1 MFQLNA
7 DCLFEIFR
15 CLEGNKATLHSCL
28 LVNRFWCKISV
39 RILWET
45 PDVSAKLL
53 NTLISCLPDESK
65 NILHNNGIIFPNL
78 NSLCPPGDHLFKK
91 EVTLASTS
99 KPPSF
104 NYASFCKVL
113 SISKIYYSVAETF
126 LNNRLSINTKEII
139 NLTQEILKLFMNVSS
154 LKHLSYTSDDDHSPV
169 NIKTPTNITFVH
181 FPGAEHCLTY
191 LSEFACTSNINSGIL
206 NQLSKICHNIQSL
219 NIKFNKYADNAD
231 RVSDGLKNL
240 ISSQNNLKSLS
251 LTYYNET
258 NCWVDIIPSVTMHS
272 DTLTKLSI
280 KSVENHWPI
289 SFIKDFKNLRE
300 LDISLIYLSKDD
312 AYSDFGH
319 FEDLQHFIFP
329 YLKRFNINLPTKVEP
344 IVIKFLENNGEN
356 LEEFQCKSKCK
367 NNSTKTVNFAVNK
380 HCPRL
385 KSLHTT
391 FYERLSGISL
401 KLIFMNCKELESIEI
416 LRRGTSL
423 SGKELLEVIA
433 QHSPK
438 NFHELKLHNFY
449 EEIDHEDLE
458 SFFISWKKRSPRKLF
473 TLIFKDVCPET
484 NNEKEG
490 IIRKYEK
497 EGLTEILR
505 I

>member
-1 MFQLNA
+1 MPQLNT
-7 DCLFEIFR
+7 DCLIETLR
-15 CLEGNKATLHSCL
+15 YLGSDKVTLHSCL
-28 LVNRFWCKISV
+28 LVNRFWCKVSV
-39 RILWET
+39 RILWEKL
-45 PDVSAKLL
+45 DVSAKLL

-65 NILHNNGIIFPNL
+65 NILRNNGIIFSSL
-78 NSLCPPGDHLFKK
+78 NPLYPPGDHLCKNG
-91 EVTLASTS
+91 VTLAPTS
-99 KPPSF
+99 KPPLF

-113 SISKIYYSVAETF
+113 SISNIYSIVKLF
-126 LNNRLSINTKEII
+126 VKNQQSINTMDNI
-139 NLTQEILKLFMNVSS
+139 NLLTQEILKMFMSVSS
-154 LKHLSYTSDDDHSPV
+154 LKHLSYTSDHSPV

-181 FPGAEHCLTY
+181 FPGAKHCLTY
-191 LSEFACTSNINSGIL
+191 LSEFICTSNINSGIL
-206 NQLSKICHNIQSL
+206 NQLSKICHNIHSL
-219 NIKFNKYADNAD
+219 NIKFKKYADNAD
-231 RVSDGLKNL
+231 RVSNGLKNL
-240 ISSQNNLKSLS
+240 IHSQNNLKSLS
-251 LTYYNET
+251 LTYINET
-258 NCWVDIIPSVTMHS
+258 NYWADIIHSVTMHS

-300 LDISLIYLSKDD
+300 LDISLIYLSKYDEY
-312 AYSDFGH
+312 ADFGH

-329 YLKRFNINLPTKVEP
+329 YLKRFNINLPAKVEP
-344 IVIKFLENNGEN
+344 IVVKFLENNGEN

-367 NNSTKTVNFAVNK
+367 NNSTKAVNFAVNK

-401 KLIFMNCKELESIEI
+401 KLIFKNCKELENIEI
-416 LRRGTSL
+416 LRRSISL
-423 SGKELLEVIA
+423 SGKVLLEVVA

-438 NFHELKLHNFY
+438 NFHELKLRNFY

-473 TLIFKDVCPET
+473 TLIFKDICPET
-484 NNEKEG
+484 NNEKEE

-497 EGLTEILR
+497 EGIIRVLKI
-505 I
+505 